1 LKSPHPERSFGA
13 APMAEG
19 LSELTRDLP
28 RDVVRVLSDFVDAAR
43 EAFDDDLLSVILYG
57 SAAEGALR
65 LTSDVN
71 VILVLR
77 AFDRT
82 KADRLHGPL
91 QVAQAAIRLA
101 AMFLLQD
108 EIVAAARAFA
118 QKFADILRRRRVL
131 FGEDSF
137 LGLAIPRSALVVRLD
152 QVLLNLALRLRA
164 FYLERGQYEEQL
176 VGLVAQA
183 AGPLRACAA
192 SLLEL
197 EGRSAESPKEALR
210 RVTES
215 LGEAGWGAVL
225 TRLSEARETR
235 RLPPRVAADVVMRL
249 IELAGQ
255 MRQRVLALG

>member
-1 LKSPHPERSFGA
+1 
-13 APMAEG
+13 MAEG

-152 QVLLNLALRLRA
+152 QVLLNLA
-164 FYLERGQYEEQL
+164 
-176 VGLVAQA
+176 
-183 AGPLRACAA
+183 
-192 SLLEL
+192 
-197 EGRSAESPKEALR
+197 
-210 RVTES
+210 
-215 LGEAGWGAVL
+215 
-225 TRLSEARETR
+225 
-235 RLPPRVAADVVMRL
+235 
-249 IELAGQ
+249 
-255 MRQRVLALG
+255 